1 MRLLW
6 LAAIAS
12 TALAAPAW
20 AQDAQQGADI
30 VVTGTPLDETARRL
44 AACLER
50 HCPPKEDIDAS
61 LAHAE
66 NQFVAGDYAGARS
79 TLSKSVRRNEGYRR
93 TLPVEVS
100 DLQRAYG
107 RMIDVGG
114 RPDSARIIQ
123 IDSLDSLKAGLDPKD
138 RRVFLQRTLVA
149 DQFAQNGRPRAAED
163 LYVKVEREAAA
174 AGLPQ
179 VSAYALLRRASLL
192 GALATYQPEYK
203 SRYHALLDRLETL
216 PGDDMLQFR
225 LSATVLR
232 AADAARRHDDAGL
245 DSIVAGIDARQ
256 FPRPYLLYAPTILIG
271 DIGPSK
277 MPLSGAP
284 VPPHWADFRITIRP
298 DGRVESAEILRQ
310 TPDLE
315 KRWIRKIN
323 ESVLHRRYT
332 PYTPGAGAALATR
345 IERFSFVQDWSNND
359 GPQSNGSRIRG
370 QKADIRLAWI
380 DLTPPDAQPSAPPKD
395 AGS

>member
-1 MRLLW
+1 MRLLG
-6 LAAIAS
+6 LTAIAAI
-12 TALAAPAW
+12 ALAAPAY

-114 RPDSARIIQ
+114 RPYVGRIVQ
-123 IDSLDSLKAGLDPKD
+123 IDALDSLKAGLNPKD

-163 LYVKVEREAAA
+163 MYAKVEREARA

-179 VSAYALLRRASLL
+179 VAAYALLRRANLV
-192 GALATYQPEYK
+192 GALATFQAEYK
-203 SRYHALLDRLETL
+203 PHYHALLDRLEKL
-216 PGDDMLQFR
+216 PGDEMDQFR

-232 AADAARRHDDAGL
+232 AQDAARRHDDTAL
-245 DSIVAGIDARQ
+245 DSIIAGIDAR
-256 FPRPYLLYAPTILIG
+256 RYHEPYLLYAPTIMLG
-271 DIGPSK
+271 DIGSSRL
-277 MPLSGAP
+277 PLSGAP
-284 VPPHWADFRITIRP
+284 VLPQWADFRVTIRA
-298 DGRVESAEILRQ
+298 DGRVERAEILRQ
-310 TPDLE
+310 TPNLDS
-315 KRWIRKIN
+315 RWLRKVSD
-323 ESVLHRRYT
+323 SVYHRRYT
-332 PYTPGAGAALATR
+332 PYAPKPDTPLATR
-345 IERFSFVQDWSNND
+345 IERFSFVQDWVSSD
-359 GPQSNGSRIRG
+359 DPQSSGSRIRG
-370 QKADIRLAWI
+370 QKADVRVAWI
-380 DLTPPDAQPSAPPKD
+380 DLTPAGARFPAPRT
-395 AGS
+395 GTGN